1 MKVLRVKQGEI
12 VAKRQDKVME
22 WYLIQK
28 GAVVR
33 QFAFAE
39 IEMKRNSIIGILEN
53 EWFACDYVAR
63 EDTVLIVIPCKN
75 AADLHQ
81 ILSEHEN
88 FRPIFLRTAI
98 EQRHQALFL
107 YSSLQKKADLLHRV
121 AEGFYSDYKN
131 ACSELLMDEQDFTR
145 MENFE
150 ALNMQHR
157 AENWEISNS
166 NSLVKYY
173 LKDYMQLMIRDD
185 NLCVGAIME
194 AAAQMRRVTQG
205 IGELVTYLLYNRDIL
220 YSDSG
225 DDIFHLYFGLAVV
238 LSGKDRDITEIR
250 KQMLS
255 IAEVMEKL
263 GIYEQGQAA
272 KCRELCEEH
281 NFETDDQGRIRVSRE
296 DCAAR
301 IMEYAGYDDDTIRG
315 YKDLLAQYRDLPDR
329 MSSDN
334 DARKIRKEI
343 MMHFYEIYQRAF
355 LRSTE
360 DLMRPSPVI
369 LMFLNFG
376 FMDVELL
383 GEEYTNTLYN
393 LVDSLG
399 LFHSDH
405 IYTIYDWLLAIYQ
418 GKKDP
423 SRNEFDL
430 DYNGYLQ
437 DLKRQ
442 GEINDSQLARLKEDP
457 KAKVEFEIK
466 NIFVSGHRLT
476 SGRITTFC
484 PVLTSDEFINT
495 IEKMAVT
502 AERIEGTINKIRC
515 LDYSVLYREVMFSDP
530 AHGINQEWLMH
541 EVLPDVIL
549 MPDAG
554 TRAVMWQ
561 ETVGAKSNTPARF
574 LFPMFSAAD
583 LDELMVETMGRYRW
597 EICRRIQG
605 VYWND
610 IRERSLTS
618 EYCDYIQFY
627 RKNTDLSA
635 DAKDKIKTALA
646 RARNSYR
653 EVFVKD
659 YQSWMKYESAGSFRL
674 NKVARDIMVRYCPFA
689 KDVRQ
694 NLMQN
699 PQYQNVFRKLDA
711 ENQKKVQRLTA
722 MYDKYEA
729 AGGEI
734 TPELNEN
741 LKYYQM

>member
-334 DARKIRKEI
+334 DARKIRKE
-343 MMHFYEIYQRAF
+343 
-355 LRSTE
+355 
-360 DLMRPSPVI
+360 
-369 LMFLNFG
+369 
-376 FMDVELL
+376 
-383 GEEYTNTLYN
+383 
-393 LVDSLG
+393 
-399 LFHSDH
+399 
-405 IYTIYDWLLAIYQ
+405 
-418 GKKDP
+418 
-423 SRNEFDL
+423 
-430 DYNGYLQ
+430 
-437 DLKRQ
+437 
-442 GEINDSQLARLKEDP
+442 
-457 KAKVEFEIK
+457 
-466 NIFVSGHRLT
+466 
-476 SGRITTFC
+476 
-484 PVLTSDEFINT
+484 
-495 IEKMAVT
+495 
-502 AERIEGTINKIRC
+502 
-515 LDYSVLYREVMFSDP
+515 
-530 AHGINQEWLMH
+530 
-541 EVLPDVIL
+541 
-549 MPDAG
+549 
-554 TRAVMWQ
+554 
-561 ETVGAKSNTPARF
+561 
-574 LFPMFSAAD
+574 
-583 LDELMVETMGRYRW
+583 
-597 EICRRIQG
+597 
-605 VYWND
+605 
-610 IRERSLTS
+610 
-618 EYCDYIQFY
+618 
-627 RKNTDLSA
+627 
-635 DAKDKIKTALA
+635 KTAFKHI
-646 RARNSYR
+646 NHTS
-653 EVFVKD
+653 
-659 YQSWMKYESAGSFRL
+659 
-674 NKVARDIMVRYCPFA
+674 
-689 KDVRQ
+689 
-694 NLMQN
+694 
-699 PQYQNVFRKLDA
+699 
-711 ENQKKVQRLTA
+711 
-722 MYDKYEA
+722 
-729 AGGEI
+729 
-734 TPELNEN
+734 
-741 LKYYQM
+741 